1 MIQSIKLTNFRKFNQ
16 IELVTNNKIVIL
28 TGPNAAGK
36 TSVLEAIYLIAT
48 AKSHRTNDLLAL
60 IKDNENYGIVE
71 LKEEKEFKSI
81 ISKEGKANYINGV
94 NYPKLSDF
102 VGNLNVI
109 MVSPL
114 DIELINGS
122 NGARRRFLDLEIS
135 LLDKVYLRSITVY
148 KKLLKER
155 NELLKV
161 YNSENS
167 LILNVLTNQ
176 LIKKIKEL
184 YNKRINF
191 INTLNSKLDLVT
203 EKLKCEKIKIEYVS
217 SYDINKLEKNFE
229 NKLNYDLTTKTTNIG
244 LHRDLFKIYINNQ
257 EVENYA
263 SEGQVRTVI
272 LAIKLALKEIYS
284 SNGLMVILLLDDIFA
299 SIDQKRINYIM
310 EYIKTEQQV
319 FITTTS
325 LFNIP
330 DELIRQA
337 KIIKL

>member
-1 MIQSIKLTNFRKFNQ
+1 MIQNIKLTNFRKFNQ
-16 IELVTNNKIVIL
+16 IELPTDNKIVIL
-28 TGPNAAGK
+28 TGPNATGK
-36 TSVLEAIYLIAT
+36 TSILEAIYLIAT
-48 AKSHRTNDLLAL
+48 AKSHRTNDLMVL

-71 LKEEKEFKSI
+71 IKEEKEFKSV
-81 ISKEGKANYINGV
+81 ISKEGKTNYINGV
-94 NYPKLSDF
+94 NYLKLSDF

-135 LLDKVYLRSITVY
+135 LLDKVYLRSIMVY

-167 LILNVLTNQ
+167 LILNVLTSQ
-176 LIKKIKEL
+176 FIEKIKEL

-191 INTLNSKLDLVT
+191 IHTLNSKLKLVT
-203 EKLKCEKIKIEYVS
+203 EKLQCEKVKIQYVA
-217 SYDINKLEKNFE
+217 SYDINNLEKNFE
-229 NKLNYDLTTKTTNIG
+229 SKLNYDVTTKTTNIG
-244 LHRDLFKIYINNQ
+244 LHRDSFKIYINDQ

-263 SEGQVRTVI
+263 SEGQARMVI

-284 SNGLMVILLLDDIFA
+284 SNGLKVILLLDDIFA
-299 SIDQKRINYIM
+299 SIDQKRINHIM
-310 EYIKTEQQV
+310 EYIKNEEQA

-325 LFNIP
+325 IFNIP